1 MRRIS
6 LFLSVLA
13 LVGCAPAPVTQVYP
27 GPTLAPSRHVIVRVD
42 LRGRAFASQRIDI
55 EQVDDKPTLA
65 TAEGIMSSSSGA
77 QAVYMLPGKHTL
89 RLRYRGP
96 GTAVRANLWL
106 VGEAG
111 GSYLVKVD
119 QQGEGVRIWIE
130 DEKTGKPAGGVRGSA
145 DEPK

>member
-1 MRRIS
+1 MRRLP
-6 LFLSVLA
+6 LFLSILA
-13 LVGCAPAPVTQVYP
+13 LAGCVPAPVAQVYP
-27 GPTLAPSRHVIVRVD
+27 GPTLAPSQHVIVRVD

-77 QAVYMLPGKHTL
+77 QAVYMLPGKHTV

-96 GTAVRANLWL
+96 GAAVTANLWF

-111 GSYLVKVD
+111 NSYLIKAGQTGDGLKV
-119 QQGEGVRIWIE
+119 WIE
-130 DEKTGKPAGGVRGSA
+130 DEKTGKPVGGVRGSP

>member
-1 MRRIS
+1 MRSIS
-6 LFLSVLA
+6 LFLSVRA
-13 LVGCAPAPVTQVYP
+13 IAGCVASPVTQMYP
-27 GPTLAPSRHVIVRVD
+27 GPTLAPSQHVIVRVD
-42 LRGRAFASQRIDI
+42 LRGRAFAGERIDI
-55 EQVDDKPTLA
+55 QQVDDKATLSFG
-65 TAEGIMSSSSGA
+65 EGILSSSSGA
-77 QAVYMLPGKHTL
+77 QAVYILPGKHTL

-96 GTAVRANLWL
+96 GAAVTTNLWL

-119 QQGEGVRIWIE
+119 QQGDGVRIWIE

>member
-1 MRRIS
+1 MRSIS
-6 LFLSVLA
+6 LFLSVLVLA
-13 LVGCAPAPVTQVYP
+13 GCVAAPVTQMYE
-27 GPTLAPSRHVIVRVD
+27 GPTLAPSQHVIVRVD
-42 LRGRAFASQRIDI
+42 LRGRAFAGERIDI
-55 EQVDDKPTLA
+55 QQVDDRPTLG
-65 TAEGIMSSSSGA
+65 TGEGILSSSSGA

-96 GTAVRANLWL
+96 GAAVTANLWL

-111 GSYLVKVD
+111 GSYLVKAGQTGDGLKV
-119 QQGEGVRIWIE
+119 WIE

>member
-27 GPTLAPSRHVIVRVD
+27 GPTLAPSQHVIVRVD

-119 QQGEGVRIWIE
+119 QQGDGVRIWIE

>member
-27 GPTLAPSRHVIVRVD
+27 GPTLAPSQHVIVRVD

-65 TAEGIMSSSSGA
+65 TAEGILSSSSGA

-119 QQGEGVRIWIE
+119 QQGDGVRIWIE